1 MLMSPEVRTVLEHTP
16 QPRDLFERIVPVALP
31 MATRFRG
38 ITVRETC
45 LVLGPAGW
53 AEFAP
58 FVEYGTVEA
67 SRWLLAAI
75 ESAALPFPA
84 PRRPGPVPINAT
96 IPAVPAPQVP
106 RIAARFPGVSAVKIK
121 IAERGIASLDEDLE
135 RIAAVRQAL
144 PDAHVRCDANGA
156 YSDDDAKTALTAL
169 ARTGP
174 LQYVEQPVAEV
185 EGLARLREWASIAR
199 VPVPIAADESIRKVS
214 DPLRVSSLGAA
225 DVIVV
230 KTQPLGGI
238 RAAASV
244 IEAAGLP
251 AVVSSGLES
260 SVGLAAGVALAA
272 HLPVPEAAAA
282 SLGEP
287 PAAGLGTAALLS
299 GDVAD
304 PALLPRDGVLP
315 WGRVVPDA
323 ALLET
328 YAAGPERARFWTER
342 LEACWAHLKDGAA
355 DTAAE

>member
-1 MLMSPEVRTVLEHTP
+1 M
-16 QPRDLFERIVPVALP
+16 
-31 MATRFRG
+31 
-38 ITVRETC
+38 
-45 LVLGPAGW
+45 
-53 AEFAP
+53 
-58 FVEYGTVEA
+58 
-67 SRWLLAAI
+67 
-75 ESAALPFPA
+75 
-84 PRRPGPVPINAT
+84 PINAT